1 MSFIGKLFGSDQAL
15 GKIVDTAKDLV
26 DESFYTDQEQ
36 AEDKAKAGEAA
47 RGMVIDWVAASTG
60 SRLARRLIAFSI
72 TGTWLAMYWLST
84 TLSIAAVWAEDELSL
99 SQLQQSSAI
108 ADAAGQQMVSAV
120 MLILGFYFAAPYMG
134 DIASVALKKF
144 GNDNNS
150 KLK

>member
-36 AEDKAKAGEAA
+36 AKAKAGEAA

-60 SRLARRLIAFSI
+60 SRLARRFIAFSI

>member
-1 MSFIGKLFGSDQAL
+1 
-15 GKIVDTAKDLV
+15 
-26 DESFYTDQEQ
+26 
-36 AEDKAKAGEAA
+36 
-47 RGMVIDWVAASTG
+47 
-60 SRLARRLIAFSI
+60 
-72 TGTWLAMYWLST
+72 MYWLST